1 MCHAIQGL
9 GLEYARQAVAHGA
22 RNLVVFSREP
32 TLPLDTLREF
42 AEQDVALWVVRCDAS
57 SPAAMQ
63 QLWIWVHENLPAVQH
78 FGHAAGRSG
87 FDMLQDMPAAELS
100 NITLAKVSFLQE
112 TDVHM
117 P

>member
-42 AEQDVALWVVRCDAS
+42 AEQDVALWGGEVRR
-57 SPAAMQ
+57 Q
-63 QLWIWVHENLPAVQH
+63 QP
-78 FGHAAGRSG
+78 GRHAAALDLG
-87 FDMLQDMPAAELS
+87 A
-100 NITLAKVSFLQE
+100 
-112 TDVHM
+112 
-117 P
+117 